1 MGTKTGIQ
9 DEIEGMER
17 QEGQPAEAGMLELA
31 DKLKE
36 LREKKKMLED
46 QVKANNAEIDSI
58 EEQLVQSMLDEEMQN
73 FNRAGT
79 LFYLNTKVFASAVP
93 EKKAELYEALKEN
106 GFADV
111 VVETVNS
118 QTLSGLVKEQIA
130 EIDEIDDN
138 GKPVLPEWLNG
149 LVSTYEKQSIG
160 MRKSSK

>member
-1 MGTKTGIQ
+1 MEKKTSIG
-9 DEIEGMER
+9 
-17 QEGQPAEAGMLELA
+17 QEGQPAEAGILDLA

-36 LREKKKMLED
+36 LREKKKDIDD

-58 EEQLVQSMLDEEMQN
+58 EEQLVQAMLQEEMQN

-79 LFYLNTKVFASAVP
+79 LFYLNTKVFASAIP
-93 EKKAELYEALKEN
+93 EKKTDLYEALKEN

-118 QTLSGLVKEQIA
+118 NTLSALVKEQIA
-130 EIDEIDDN
+130 EIDEVNDE

-149 LVSTYEKQSIG
+149 LVNTYEKQSVG

>member
-1 MGTKTGIQ
+1 MKTSIQ
-9 DEIEGMER
+9 DEFEEMER
-17 QEGQPAEAGMLELA
+17 QEGQTAEAGILELA

-36 LREKKKMLED
+36 LREKKKDLDD

-58 EEQLVQSMLDEEMQN
+58 EEQLVQAMLQEEMQN

-79 LFYLNTKVFASAVP
+79 LFYLNTKVFASAIP
-93 EKKAELYEALKEN
+93 EKKADLYEALKEN

-118 QTLSGLVKEQIA
+118 NTLSALVKEQIA
-130 EIDEIDDN
+130 EIDEVNDE

-149 LVSTYEKQSIG
+149 LVNTYEKQSVG

>member
-1 MGTKTGIQ
+1 MEKKTSIG
-9 DEIEGMER
+9 
-17 QEGQPAEAGMLELA
+17 QEGQPAEAGILDLA

-36 LREKKKMLED
+36 LREKKKDLDD

-58 EEQLVQSMLDEEMQN
+58 EEQLVQAMLQEEMQN

-79 LFYLNTKVFASAVP
+79 LFYLNTKVFASAIP
-93 EKKAELYEALKEN
+93 EKKADLYEALKEN

-118 QTLSGLVKEQIA
+118 NTLSALVKEQIA
-130 EIDEIDDN
+130 EIDEVNDE

-149 LVSTYEKQSIG
+149 LVNTYEKQSVG

>member
-1 MGTKTGIQ
+1 MKTSIQ
-9 DEIEGMER
+9 DEFEEMER
-17 QEGQPAEAGMLELA
+17 QEGQLAEAGILELA

-36 LREKKKMLED
+36 LREKKKDLDD

-58 EEQLVQSMLDEEMQN
+58 EEHLVQAMLQEEMQN

-79 LFYLNTKVFASAVP
+79 LFYLNTKVFASAIP
-93 EKKAELYEALKEN
+93 EKKADLYEALKEN

-118 QTLSGLVKEQIA
+118 NTLSALVKEQIA
-130 EIDEIDDN
+130 EIDEINDE

-149 LVSTYEKQSIG
+149 LVNTYEKQSVG

>member
-1 MGTKTGIQ
+1 MKTGIH
-9 DEIEGMER
+9 DEIEEMER
-17 QEGQPAEAGMLELA
+17 QAPSEAGLLELA

-36 LREKKKMLED
+36 LKEKKKSLDDE
-46 QVKANNAEIDSI
+46 VKANNAEIESI
-58 EEQLVQSMLDEEMQN
+58 EEQLVQAMLQEEMQN

-118 QTLSGLVKEQIA
+118 NTLSALVKEQIA
-130 EIDEIDDN
+130 EIDEVN
-138 GKPVLPEWLNG
+138 EEGKQVLPEWLNG
-149 LVSTYEKQSIG
+149 LVNTYEKQSVG
-160 MRKSSK
+160 MRKASK

>member
-1 MGTKTGIQ
+1 MKTSIQ
-9 DEIEGMER
+9 DEFEEMER
-17 QEGQPAEAGMLELA
+17 QEGQPAEAGILELA

-36 LREKKKMLED
+36 LREKKKDLDD

-58 EEQLVQSMLDEEMQN
+58 EEQLVQAMLQEEMQN

-79 LFYLNTKVFASAVP
+79 LFYLNTKVFASAIP
-93 EKKAELYEALKEN
+93 EKKTDLYEALKEN

-118 QTLSGLVKEQIA
+118 NTLSALVKEQIA
-130 EIDEIDDN
+130 EIDEVDDS

-149 LVSTYEKQSIG
+149 LVNTYEKQSVG